1 MLSKEKIGFIGLGV
15 MGAGMAARLAE
26 SGYDLAV
33 YNRTRSK
40 ADPVAELGAR
50 VADSPADAAREA
62 DVVMT
67 SLADQ
72 NVVEQIVFGDDGVAS
87 TLRPGGYIVDMST
100 VPPPYARQLG
110 ERAVTA
116 GHKALDACVLGAPFH
131 ARSGELRVMV
141 GGDEADFT
149 ALNAIFET
157 IGKEV
162 TYLGGNGMGA
172 SMKLVLNMLMGVQM
186 PALAEAVV
194 FGERAGLPREKI
206 LDMIAKSGY
215 SSPVMSFRCMLM
227 AQRAFENP
235 SFKLSLMRKDM
246 MLVLDECKE
255 LNVPLPVSETAYS
268 MLTAAKQQG
277 LGELD
282 VAAML
287 AFQERMSGLEGY
299 PWPGSDGGAK

>member
-1 MLSKEKIGFIGLGV
+1 
-15 MGAGMAARLAE
+15 
-26 SGYDLAV
+26 
-33 YNRTRSK
+33 
-40 ADPVAELGAR
+40 

-110 ERAVTA
+110 ERAVAA

-141 GGDEADFT
+141 GGDEADFA